1 MVAPTIQ
8 PYWNGMSYNPLKIQ
22 PCLILHQT
30 IDYDFKYHYWNPINE
45 KLEAVNLSKLFRSD
59 YSMSSDTKLP
69 DPPSPEV
76 YTVITLGTAFVLF
89 GAFYLFYG
97 LLLALIKY
105 FINGDFGLSTHGT
118 RIRAFLNYPRFSIQ
132 QKKGLLKFFAPI
144 LGFYTKKSC

>member
-1 MVAPTIQ
+1 MGA
-8 PYWNGMSYNPLKIQ
+8 GKIK

-30 IDYDFKYHYWNPINE
+30 IDHDFKYHYWNPINE
-45 KLEAVNLSKLFRSD
+45 KLEAVNISKLFRSD

-76 YTVITLGTAFVLF
+76 YTVITLGTAFALF

-105 FINGDFGLSTHGT
+105 CINGDFGLSSYGT
-118 RIRAFLNYPRFSIQ
+118 RIQAFLNFLRFSI
-132 QKKGLLKFFAPI
+132 
-144 LGFYTKKSC
+144 